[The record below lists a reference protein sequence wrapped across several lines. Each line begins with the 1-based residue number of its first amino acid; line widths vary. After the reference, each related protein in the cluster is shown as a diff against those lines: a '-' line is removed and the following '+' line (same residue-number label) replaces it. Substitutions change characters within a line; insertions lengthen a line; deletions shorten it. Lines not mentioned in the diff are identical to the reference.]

1 MKNNNI
7 GRRIHYL
14 RKESNLTLRQLGE
27 MLGFKGNTADVR
39 MSQYESGNRVPKGKL
54 LKKMADALD
63 VSPNTIIPPDYD
75 TVDGLMHTLFML
87 DDIYEFTPEMNL
99 RDNCIILHLNNQLE
113 DKALQ
118 NEVLQASSIWIM
130 ATILKDYC
138 LLTYND
144 YQRWKHN
151 YPNINLFEL
160 GFGRKVDLETV
171 LRTYQAFLNDQ
182 DDTSH
187 DDNQPDAL

>member
-14 RKESNLTLRQLGE
+14 RKEANLTMRQLGE

-160 GFGRKVDLETV
+160 VFGRKIDLETV
-171 LRTYQAFLNDQ
+171 LRTYQAFLDDQ
-182 DDTSH
+182 DNTSH

>member
-160 GFGRKVDLETV
+160 VFGRKVDLETV